1 MMNTLVVGAG
11 AIGGYYGGRMLEAGR
26 DVTFLVRPRRT
37 AELARTG
44 LVIRSEAGDFDR
56 ASPPTVTAE
65 TLRETYDLILLSC
78 KAYDLESAMEAI
90 APGVG
95 ANTVILPLLNGM
107 RHLDA
112 LDARFGATR
121 VLGGLCLISTVLDS
135 EGRIIHL
142 TKDIHTL
149 SFGEHDGTQ
158 SARAVEIAAEMAGAR
173 FDARLSENIRQEL
186 WEKWVFIASAAG
198 ITCLMRGTVGDIV
211 AAGGA
216 DLASALIEECA
227 AIAAR
232 QGFPPSASA
241 LQRTHGLLTAPDSAF
256 VASMFRDLER
266 GAAIEAEQIVGD
278 LLRRDGKQGGVSPLL
293 RVVNTHLKAYEARR
307 AREAQSGGGS
317 A

>member
-1 MMNTLVVGAG
+1 MMKTLVVGAG

-26 DVTFLVRPRRT
+26 DVTFLVRPRRA
-37 AELARTG
+37 AELAKTG
-44 LVIRSEAGDFDR
+44 LVIRSEAGDFVR
-56 ASPPTVTAE
+56 PSPHIVTAE

-78 KAYDLESAMEAI
+78 KAYDLESAMESI
-90 APGVG
+90 APAVG

-112 LDARFGATR
+112 LDARFGAAPI
-121 VLGGLCLISTVLDS
+121 VGGLCLISTVLDS
-135 EGRIIHL
+135 EGRILHL

-149 SFGEHDGTQ
+149 SFGEHDGTR
-158 SARAVEIAAEMAGAR
+158 SARAMEIAAEMAGAH
-173 FDARLSENIRQEL
+173 FDARLSENILQEL

-216 DLASALIEECA
+216 DVAATLINECA
-227 AIAAR
+227 AIATR
-232 QGFPPSASA
+232 SGFPPSASA
-241 LQRTHGLLTAPDSAF
+241 LQRTHGLLTAPGSAF
-256 VASMFRDLER
+256 AASMFRDLER

-278 LLRRDGKQGGVSPLL
+278 LLRRDGKQGGASPLL
-293 RVVNTHLKAYEARR
+293 RVVSVHLKTYEARR
-307 AREAQSGGGS
+307 AREATAAGAS